1 MIGREADES
10 TTAACSA
17 AARSGLR
24 GPARRLRARGELRLE
39 RRHPGRAEDD
49 RARAHQA
56 GRGQRGDRGRHGHR
70 EADPAALGAEVRADR
85 PHAAHR
91 PGRRL
96 QAHPELHPP
105 GGHAGRA
112 SGDPPGRAR
121 GGDPGGRVH
130 RRRRQDHLQP
140 AGGRDRGLSRGR
152 PAQAA
157 GPHGGDRVRRP
168 RDRRRPAAGQG
179 RQRRPGRPAR
189 PDAGGAGDVRARQAP
204 GAAGLPRRVVRRRRA
219 AGAAAAGRRR
229 HRAQPGRDDLPGRGP
244 GAAQGRDDRVSARL
258 LIAVADDE
266 TARRAAA
273 QAREAELEVVDII
286 ADPDE
291 LRRALGRLDVDV
303 LLLHDDLGA
312 VPVLDL
318 ARELSA
324 AFPEVGLILLAA
336 DDSPRLLRSAMQA
349 GLRDVVAL
357 PLSLE
362 SFEASVRAAS
372 QWSRTMRDRVTGEE
386 SASGALGGQLVAV
399 AGSKG
404 GVGTTT
410 VALHLGLAA
419 ARMAP
424 GRPVCLVDFDLQKG
438 DFRALVDT
446 PYRRSIV
453 DLVDVANE
461 ISVRHLQETLY
472 THKEGFR
479 LLLAPEEG
487 ERAED
492 VDSAVARNVLSAV
505 KARHALTVVDIGAV
519 ATEATAIAAEMASQV
534 LIVTTPDVLALR
546 GVRRMRELWKRLGV
560 REDED
565 VRVLLNRASRR
576 RGVQP
581 DLARKVVG
589 DTMAETTI
597 PADFNALEAA
607 VNTGS
612 PARLEDGKLR
622 GAFESLAA
630 ELDIVPTVEEGA
642 SPTEPRGLLARLG
655 GERGQTS
662 AEFMGLLPGLL
673 IIVFGLWQIAVTG
686 YTYVVAGHAA
696 REGARQLAV
705 LSSDSGKDP
714 PYRKA
719 AREDLPKGWRHGAEI
734 TKPTDVTVKVS
745 LKVPV
750 LIPAFR
756 APIHITTTA
765 DTSVED
771 EPLPDR
777 QRATPTP

>member
-1 MIGREADES
+1 M
-10 TTAACSA
+10 
-17 AARSGLR
+17 SG
-24 GPARRLRARGELRLE
+24 
-39 RRHPGRAEDD
+39 
-49 RARAHQA
+49 
-56 GRGQRGDRGRHGHR
+56 
-70 EADPAALGAEVRADR
+70 
-85 PHAAHR
+85 
-91 PGRRL
+91 
-96 QAHPELHPP
+96 
-105 GGHAGRA
+105 
-112 SGDPPGRAR
+112 
-121 GGDPGGRVH
+121 
-130 RRRRQDHLQP
+130 
-140 AGGRDRGLSRGR
+140 
-152 PAQAA
+152 
-157 GPHGGDRVRRP
+157 
-168 RDRRRPAAGQG
+168 
-179 RQRRPGRPAR
+179 
-189 PDAGGAGDVRARQAP
+189 
-204 GAAGLPRRVVRRRRA
+204 
-219 AGAAAAGRRR
+219 
-229 HRAQPGRDDLPGRGP
+229 
-244 GAAQGRDDRVSARL
+244 RL
-258 LIAVADDE
+258 LIAVADEE

-273 QAREAELEVVDII
+273 VAREAELEVVDLV
-286 ADPDE
+286 AELDE
-291 LRRALGRLDVDV
+291 IHRGLRRSDVDV
-303 LLLHDDLGA
+303 VLLSDDLGG
-312 VPVLDL
+312 VPVLDVARDL
-318 ARELSA
+318 AS
-324 AFPEVGLILLAA
+324 AFPEVGLILLTA
-336 DDSPRLLRSAMQA
+336 DDSPALLRAAMQA
-349 GLRDVVAL
+349 GVRDVVAL
-357 PLSLE
+357 PVSLE
-362 SFEASVRAAS
+362 AFEASVRAAS
-372 QWSRTMRDRVTGEE
+372 GWARTMRDRVTGEE
-386 SASGALGGQLVAV
+386 SASGALGGQLIAV

-446 PYRRSIV
+446 PYRRSVV

-492 VDSAVARNVLSAV
+492 VDSAVARNVLAAV

-534 LIVTTPDVLALR
+534 VIVTTPDVLALR

-565 VRVLLNRASRR
+565 VKVLLNRASRR
-576 RGVQP
+576 REVQP

-589 DTMAETTI
+589 DTMVETTI
-597 PADFNALEAA
+597 PADFGALEAA

-622 GAFESLAA
+622 GAFESLAT
-630 ELDIVPTVEEGA
+630 ELDVIPQSE
-642 SPTEPRGLLARLG
+642 SHTEPRGLLARLG

-662 AEFMGLLPGLL
+662 AEFMGLLPVLL
-673 IIVFGLWQIAVTG
+673 VVVFGLWQIAITG

-705 LSSDSGKDP
+705 LSDDTGKDP
-714 PYRKA
+714 PYRQA
-719 AREDLPKGWRHGAEI
+719 AREDLPKGWRPGAEI

-777 QRATPTP
+777 QRVTPTPTP

>member
-1 MIGREADES
+1 M
-10 TTAACSA
+10 
-17 AARSGLR
+17 SG
-24 GPARRLRARGELRLE
+24 
-39 RRHPGRAEDD
+39 
-49 RARAHQA
+49 
-56 GRGQRGDRGRHGHR
+56 
-70 EADPAALGAEVRADR
+70 
-85 PHAAHR
+85 
-91 PGRRL
+91 
-96 QAHPELHPP
+96 
-105 GGHAGRA
+105 
-112 SGDPPGRAR
+112 
-121 GGDPGGRVH
+121 
-130 RRRRQDHLQP
+130 
-140 AGGRDRGLSRGR
+140 
-152 PAQAA
+152 
-157 GPHGGDRVRRP
+157 
-168 RDRRRPAAGQG
+168 
-179 RQRRPGRPAR
+179 
-189 PDAGGAGDVRARQAP
+189 
-204 GAAGLPRRVVRRRRA
+204 
-219 AGAAAAGRRR
+219 
-229 HRAQPGRDDLPGRGP
+229 
-244 GAAQGRDDRVSARL
+244 RL
-258 LIAVADDE
+258 LIAVADEE

-273 QAREAELEVVDII
+273 VAREAELEVVDLV
-286 ADPDE
+286 AELDE
-291 LRRALGRLDVDV
+291 IHRGLRRAEIDVV
-303 LLLHDDLGA
+303 LLSDDLGG
-312 VPVLDL
+312 VPVLDVARDL
-318 ARELSA
+318 AS
-324 AFPEVGLILLAA
+324 AFPEVGLILLTA
-336 DDSPRLLRSAMQA
+336 DDSPALLRSAMQA
-349 GLRDVVAL
+349 GVRDVVAL
-357 PLSLE
+357 PVSLE
-362 SFEASVRAAS
+362 GFEASVRAAS
-372 QWSRTMRDRVTGEE
+372 GWARTMRDRVTGEE
-386 SASGALGGQLVAV
+386 SALGALGGQLIAV

-404 GVGTTT
+404 GVGSTT

-446 PYRRSIV
+446 PYRRSVV

-479 LLLAPEEG
+479 LLLAPEDG

-492 VDSAVARNVLSAV
+492 VDSAVARNVLAAV

-519 ATEATAIAAEMASQV
+519 ATEATAIAAEMAGQV

-565 VRVLLNRASRR
+565 VKVLLNRSSRR
-576 RGVQP
+576 REVQP

-589 DTMAETTI
+589 DTMVETTI

-622 GAFESLAA
+622 AAFESLAV
-630 ELDIVPTVEEGA
+630 ELDVIPQSE
-642 SPTEPRGLLARLG
+642 SPAEPRGLLARLG

-662 AEFMGLLPGLL
+662 AEFMGLLPILL
-673 IIVFGLWQIAVTG
+673 IIVFGLWQIAITG

-705 LSSDSGKDP
+705 LSSDSGDNP

-719 AREDLPKGWRHGAEI
+719 AREDLPTGWRHGAEI

-750 LIPAFR
+750 LIPAFK
-756 APIHITTTA
+756 APIHITTSA

-777 QRATPTP
+777 QKATPTP